1 MTTADEVKMLILSF
15 LEPSL
20 RAHTL
25 GVSPVE
31 DDTDL
36 RTSGLIDSFGFVQLL
51 AQLEQRLGAP
61 IDLSELD
68 AAQLTKV
75 GVLSRHI
82 AASRSTQ

>member
-1 MTTADEVKMLILSF
+1 MITAEEVKTLILSL

-20 RAHTL
+20 RGHSLA
-25 GVSPVE
+25 VSLAQ

-36 RTSGLIDSFGFVQLL
+36 RASGLIDSFGFVQLL
-51 AQLEQRLGAP
+51 AQLEQRLGGA
-61 IDLSELD
+61 IDLSQLD

-75 GVLSRHI
+75 GPLCGHI

>member
-1 MTTADEVKMLILSF
+1 MTTAEEVKMLILSF

-20 RAHTL
+20 RAHRL
-25 GVSPVE
+25 AVSPVQ

-68 AAQLTKV
+68 SAQLTKV
-75 GVLSRHI
+75 GALSRHI